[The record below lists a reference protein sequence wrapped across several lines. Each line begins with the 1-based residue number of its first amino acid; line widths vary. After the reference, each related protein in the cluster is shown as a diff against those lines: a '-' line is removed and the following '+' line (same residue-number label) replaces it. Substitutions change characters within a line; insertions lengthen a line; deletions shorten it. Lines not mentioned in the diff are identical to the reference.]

1 MTSKSPS
8 RDTLTFP
15 PLSPDEA
22 PPLPVPST
30 VETMETTGWNR
41 FVTHG
46 FILCE
51 GRFFFRVQVVSGGKM
66 EVDSLKQIKV
76 DLKPAASCHL
86 HHCCTATLF
95 NNGIREVTLNVTFT
109 FT

>member
-22 PPLPVPST
+22 PPLPAPST

-51 GRFFFRVQVVSGGKM
+51 GSFFFRVQVVSGGKM

-76 DLKPAASCHL
+76 DLRLAASSHL
-86 HHCCTATLF
+86 HHCCTVTLL
-95 NNGIREVTLNVTFT
+95 NNRIMKVTLNATFT
-109 FT
+109 FS